1 MQRVKCKCGGLC
13 RIEEGQ
19 AMDPKTKAYHVAV
32 RISCTNCNAEL
43 IHFGG
48 KRMIDEA
55 IQLWNERQAQET

>member
-1 MQRVKCKCGGLC
+1 MQRITCKCGGLC

-32 RISCTNCNAEL
+32 RISCTKCGAEM

-48 KRMIDEA
+48 KRLINDA
-55 IQLWNERQAQET
+55 IQKWEEAKEQ